1 MQRTTD
7 LQRQHS
13 LVSPSDG
20 RNLDSKEDQPAS
32 CQQAIHFRRY
42 SVLPSARRVL
52 VDGRPIEVG
61 GRAFDVLMTLIEA
74 RGAVVSKRELITR
87 VWPGLVVE
95 EINLRVQISAIR
107 RLLGKDRG
115 ILKTVPGRGYLF
127 AEDVTTA
134 KPLFDAR
141 GLAPAPERI
150 SSTSK
155 AMPQLKPTG
164 SRTTGSGEGVE
175 PAVVVIDDDKDV
187 REGLQSLLRAVG
199 LRAELFASPK
209 DFLARAST
217 IYPQCFVLDVR
228 LPGRS
233 GLDFH
238 DDLVKSNVRRPVV
251 FISGHADVPMSVRA
265 MKAGAVE
272 FLTKPIRPQD
282 LLDAVQLAISHA

>member
-1 MQRTTD
+1 MQRTIG
-7 LQRQHS
+7 LQRQDS
-13 LVSPSDG
+13 LVSPSDA
-20 RNLDSKEDQPAS
+20 RNIDFSEDRPAD
-32 CQQAIHFRRY
+32 CRPAIHFRRFC
-42 SVLPSARRVL
+42 VLPRARQVL
-52 VDGRPIEVG
+52 LDGSPVEVG

-74 RGAVVSKRELITR
+74 RGTVVTKREIITH

-127 AEDVTTA
+127 AEDVTMA
-134 KPLFDAR
+134 KPLLDAR
-141 GLAPAPERI
+141 CLAPASERI
-150 SSTSK
+150 SPTSK
-155 AMPQLKPTG
+155 ATPQRKPTA
-164 SRTTGSGEGVE
+164 SRTIGSGEGVE

-209 DFLARAST
+209 DFLAKAST

-228 LPGRS
+228 LPGCS

-238 DDLVKSNVRRPVV
+238 DDLVKSNVRCPVV

-265 MKAGAVE
+265 MKAGAIE